1 MDAQLPEHEIEA
13 LLVEVREAVPDVR
26 GFHDVRTRRAGPT
39 VFVDVHV
46 QLDRGLSFVEAHRLS
61 EQVVRALERA
71 RPGAHVNVHADP
83 HPLLPS
89 DLG

>member
-1 MDAQLPEHEIEA
+1 
-13 LLVEVREAVPDVR
+13 
-26 GFHDVRTRRAGPT
+26 
-39 VFVDVHV
+39 
-46 QLDRGLSFVEAHRLS
+46 
-61 EQVVRALERA
+61 VRAIERA